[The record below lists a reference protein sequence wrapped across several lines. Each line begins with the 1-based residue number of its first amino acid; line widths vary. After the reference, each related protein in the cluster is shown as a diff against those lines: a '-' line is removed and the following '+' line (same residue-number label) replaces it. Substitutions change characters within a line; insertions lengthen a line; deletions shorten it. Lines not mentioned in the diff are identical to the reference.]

1 MEMLFLDK
9 VAVFHVGKGGKF
21 NNGGH
26 TTFLGIMNYNEIY
39 HTIFNTEKDLYEQE
53 DGTYLD
59 HNGKEVC
66 EGIGE
71 DGIFYLNEDGIYD
84 TTYSKHIKDL
94 QDVEIE
100 IIRETYN
107 VDEELLE
114 LINELYE

>member
-1 MEMLFLDK
+1 MGRLFMDK
-9 VAVFHVGKGGKF
+9 VAVFHVGKGGRF

-26 TTFLGIMNYNEIY
+26 TTFLGMMDYNDIY
-39 HTIFNTEKDLYEQE
+39 HTVFNPEKDLYEQE

-59 HNGKEVC
+59 HNGNEVC

-84 TTYSKHIKDL
+84 TTYSKHFDDL

-100 IIRETYN
+100 IIRDTED
-107 VDEELLE
+107 VDEELIK
-114 LINELYE
+114 LINEI

>member
-9 VAVFHVGKGGKF
+9 VAVFHIGKGGRF

-26 TTFLGIMNYNEIY
+26 TTFLGLMNYKDIY
-39 HTIFNTEKDLYEQE
+39 HKIFTDVQEQN
-53 DGTYLD
+53 DGSYLD
-59 HNGKEVC
+59 DNGNQVC
-66 EGIGE
+66 ESIGE
-71 DGIFYLNEDGIYD
+71 DGIFYLDEDGIYD

-100 IIRETYN
+100 IILETHN
-107 VDEELLE
+107 IDEDLIK